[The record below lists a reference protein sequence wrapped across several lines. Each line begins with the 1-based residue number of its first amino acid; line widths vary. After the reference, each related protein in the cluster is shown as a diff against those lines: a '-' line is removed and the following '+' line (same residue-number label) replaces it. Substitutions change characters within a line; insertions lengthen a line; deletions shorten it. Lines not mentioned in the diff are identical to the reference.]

1 MPEHRTRGLVLRT
14 FDHGES
20 DRLVHLYTEGMGR
33 ISAIAKGARRSRRR
47 FPGALELFA
56 ALDLVLAENPR
67 SGWLRVEAAQLERA
81 HLGIATDLGRFA
93 IACELVELLDRCAG
107 ERESNPELYR
117 FALGVLGVLEDER
130 PDRLL
135 ALLVATK
142 TLAWLGFR
150 PVLAACAV
158 CGEPLAGRTGAVAF
172 AVRHGGAACARC
184 AAPEDEHVSPDLLL
198 ALEAG
203 IRAPLRERG
212 KLGLAERA
220 VRQAESLLERF
231 FRFHV
236 GLEPR
241 SREAVHALVAW
252 SPASLDADTPPGNN
266 ARGPRA
272 AGEGSAPPTPV

>member
-20 DRLVHLYTEGMGR
+20 DRLVHLYTEGLGR

-56 ALDLVLAENPR
+56 ALDLVIAESPR
-67 SGWLRVEAAQLERA
+67 SGWLRLESAQLERA
-81 HLGIATDLGRFA
+81 HEGIAADLGRFA

-107 ERESNPELYR
+107 ERESHPELYR
-117 FALGVLGVLEDER
+117 FALGALGVLEDER

-135 ALLVATK
+135 ALLVSTK
-142 TLAWLGFR
+142 TLARLGFR
-150 PVLAACAV
+150 PALAACSV
-158 CGEPLAGRTGAVAF
+158 CGEAVTPGAAVAF

-184 AAPEDEHVSPDLLL
+184 AAPEDESVAADLLL

-212 KLGLAERA
+212 RLGLPERA
-220 VRQAESLLERF
+220 VRQAERLLERF
-231 FRFHV
+231 ALFHV

-241 SREAVHALVAW
+241 SREAIHALI
-252 SPASLDADTPPGNN
+252 PFGRELLDGDTPPGNN
-266 ARGPRA
+266 APRPRA
-272 AGEGSAPPTPV
+272 AGEGSAPPTPA